1 MNRRTK
7 FLKALLKG
15 FPVVF
20 PAGAVILGLAMNFS
34 GCETDADD
42 STGPGYPDYSHS
54 LVVPELSAENIYSSP
69 FTSLSVYVSYSV
81 PVNIAWSEI
90 PAVQAARLIV

>member
-7 FLKALLKG
+7 FLKG

-20 PAGAVILGLAMNFS
+20 LAGAVILGFAMNFS
-34 GCETDADD
+34 GCETDAND

-54 LVVPELSAENIYSSP
+54 LVVPELSAGNDSISP
-69 FTSLSVYVSYSV
+69 FTSTRSWTTYRFMSV
-81 PVNIAWSEI
+81 I
-90 PAVQAARLIV
+90 PCR